1 MKNALILSLFSVSF
15 FMLVACSHSS
25 DSSNV
30 STTAISFPSFE
41 EAQKLIKAQNE
52 KLHQVVKTKNTELL
66 KEVYASDA
74 KWLAP
79 ELEMVVG
86 RDSIISRW
94 KESLSVME
102 DMNSTTL
109 YWGGEGK
116 CIYEVGIVETK
127 IHIQSPDTTFFYK
140 AKYNNVWTFEDD
152 GTYRLSVDIW
162 NTVK

>member
-1 MKNALILSLFSVSF
+1 MKNSLILSLLLAVF
-15 FMLVACSHSS
+15 FGIACSP
-25 DSSNV
+25 SSN
-30 STTAISFPSFE
+30 SSNPPSNIISVPAFE
-41 EAQKLIKAQNE
+41 EAQKLIKIQNQ
-52 KLHQVVKTKNTELL
+52 KLHDVVKTKNIELL
-66 KEVYASDA
+66 KEVYTADA

-79 ELEMVVG
+79 DLQIVTG
-86 RDSIISRW
+86 RDSIIAKW
-94 KESLSVME
+94 QESLSVME

-127 IHIQSPDTTFFYK
+127 IHLQNPDTTFFYN
-140 AKYNNVWTFEDD
+140 AKYNNVWTFEED